1 MEYVHQFIEYL
12 ELKNKCII
20 YREMEGLLYIIIQ
33 IIFALLLVFMLLF
46 LANMIYNYET
56 VANIR
61 NSYVI
66 KREIP
71 IFSGYIDYS
80 QTVWTYDTYDKSK
93 SSFKDLTPSI
103 NQNGGAEYTY
113 NFWLYMD
120 KSILGDVTKPDIVLL
135 LRGNTIQLPYLN
147 NTNCEIANHQ
157 KYVLVKNPLIRLES
171 NGSAMVVEYNTVTN
185 PDSYRENG
193 QNVIDCSGS
202 WMDQNKG
209 MLGIYN
215 MDDHSYDKKWFMV
228 TIVLRE
234 VNPDNDILYKN
245 KTSCKIYIN
254 GINVQDRTVESP
266 YNGSY
271 GSAAMRHNRG
281 PLFVNPTDIFG
292 EGQSIQSGKTDAL
305 KMANLTYFNYALTES
320 DVMQVFGKKFSKQ
333 PASPPAA
340 SASDGIDQYA
350 IATISRDNSHFPKQF

>member
-1 MEYVHQFIEYL
+1 MQ
-12 ELKNKCII
+12 
-20 YREMEGLLYIIIQ
+20 GLFYTIIQ
-33 IIFALLLVFMLLF
+33 IIFALLLVFMLL
-46 LANMIYNYET
+46 LIANMIYNYET

-71 IFSGYIDYS
+71 LFSGYIDYS
-80 QTVWTYDTYDKSK
+80 QTTWTYDTYDKSK

-120 KSILGDVTKPDIVLL
+120 KSKLGSVTKSDIVLV

-147 NTNCEIANHQ
+147 NTNCEIANNQ
-157 KYVLVKNPLIRLES
+157 KYVIVKNPLIRLES

-193 QNVIDCSGS
+193 KNAIDCSGS

-215 MDDHSYDKKWFMV
+215 MDDYSYDKKWFMV
-228 TIVLRE
+228 TIILRE

-266 YNGSY
+266 YNGLY

-281 PLFVNPTDIFG
+281 PLYVNPKDIFSTG
-292 EGQSIQSGKTDAL
+292 TSIASDNTDAL

-320 DVMQVFGKKFSKQ
+320 EVMQVFGKKFSKQ
-333 PASPPAA
+333 PASPPLSA
-340 SASDGIDQYA
+340 ASDGIDQYS
-350 IATISRDNSHFPKQF
+350 IATLSRDNDNFPKQF